1 MQEREM
7 QKVRMQENRD
17 TVKEGFRS
25 GRIHDRRD
33 TGKVQDWRDSE
44 LEGYRNGGFRIGGML
59 NMRDAG
65 KEG

>member
-33 TGKVQDWRDSE
+33 TGKVQDLRDSE
-44 LEGYRNGGFRIGGML
+44 L
-59 NMRDAG
+59 D
-65 KEG
+65 